1 MNFEGK
7 ELGDDIMTVVPVAGL
22 GHGILKQCTNRAA
35 VDFIYV
41 LYMHSLMF
49 YQVLDH

>member
-22 GHGILKQCTNRAA
+22 AHGILKQCTNRAA